1 MQCLT
6 GRAYSGARKTFV
18 SARIGQSYLKAYFAY
33 KLARPR
39 RDRDETFV
47 TTGEIETR
55 PRHLQFESRDHLETE
70 IRVTIPGKYIEL

>member
-18 SARIGQSYLKAYFAY
+18 SARIGQNYSLAYFAY

-39 RDRDETFV
+39 RDRDVKICNPRRDRDETFFS
-47 TTGEIETR
+47 TSEIETR
-55 PRHLQFESRDHLETE
+55 PRHLQFESRDYL
-70 IRVTIPGKYIEL
+70 